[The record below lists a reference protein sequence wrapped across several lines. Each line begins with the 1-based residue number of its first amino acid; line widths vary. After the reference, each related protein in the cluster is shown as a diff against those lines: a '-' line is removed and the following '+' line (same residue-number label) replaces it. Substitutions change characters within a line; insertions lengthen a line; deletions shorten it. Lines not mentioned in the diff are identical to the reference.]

1 MLRYGVPSAG
11 GETILFGLK
20 LGPPVGQGAVPTVL
34 LDDAHDLC
42 DGFRGFGKLAVEP
55 IGFLPMGAHGL
66 GGYAPRHHALG
77 QSRQHAASRALRS
90 AERVL
95 SQPLP
100 STWLVQ
106 T

>member
-1 MLRYGVPSAG
+1 
-11 GETILFGLK
+11 
-20 LGPPVGQGAVPTVL
+20 
-34 LDDAHDLC
+34 
-42 DGFRGFGKLAVEP
+42 
-55 IGFLPMGAHGL
+55 MGAHGL

>member
-1 MLRYGVPSAG
+1 M
-11 GETILFGLK
+11 
-20 LGPPVGQGAVPTVL
+20 PTVL

-55 IGFLPMGAHGL
+55 IGFLRIGADGL
-66 GGYAPRHHALG
+66 GGYAKRHHALWE
-77 QSRQHAASRALRS
+77 SRQHAASRVLRS
-90 AERVL
+90 TERVL

-106 T
+106 A